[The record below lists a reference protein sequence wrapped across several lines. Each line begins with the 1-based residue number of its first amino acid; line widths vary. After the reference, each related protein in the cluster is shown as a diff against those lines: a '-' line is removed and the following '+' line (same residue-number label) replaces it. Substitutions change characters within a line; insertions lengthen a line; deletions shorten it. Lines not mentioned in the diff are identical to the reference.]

1 MEGGAPTLELGNL
14 GEMEKPVSELHSK
27 HQPRGQ
33 RRRPNRLWA
42 MAIVAAA
49 ASFAAPAWSAQ
60 VCLEGIAA
68 IVNEDVVLAS
78 EVARRF
84 ALFEERMR
92 ANGQGEMPERDAV
105 LSQILEQLVMENLQL
120 QEAKARGVEIEDE
133 VLTDS
138 VQAYSE
144 QQGLT
149 LDQFREQL
157 AAGGMTYREF
167 RDEVR
172 RELTLQRV
180 QQNVVNRRIYLT
192 EQDVESLIASPFF
205 RDYISD
211 EYRIGHILL
220 QVSQNATPEAALEA
234 ARAADDIVRQLREGA
249 DFARMAVEH
258 SAASTAL
265 EGGDLGW
272 RKASQIPGLFA
283 EEVLALDI
291 GETADPVRAPSGFHI
306 VQLVNQ
312 RGASQEREAQ
322 TLARHILLKPSTI
335 RSEEETLEAIWD
347 LHARVLAGE
356 DFADLAREHSNDPG
370 SALAG
375 GELGW
380 APATNYV
387 DRFREVLDST
397 ELGELSDPFETEHG
411 WHILEVQGRREED
424 MSKEAR
430 TDIAARVLH
439 QRRFEEKLQEWQS
452 ELRDEAFVKTMG
464 GCGTATAS
472 AG

>member
-1 MEGGAPTLELGNL
+1 MAEPPLATLAL
-14 GEMEKPVSELHSK
+14 
-27 HQPRGQ
+27 
-33 RRRPNRLWA
+33 
-42 MAIVAAA
+42 AAA
-49 ASFAAPAWSAQ
+49 LSITAPAWPAQ
-60 VCLEGIAA
+60 VCVEGIAA

-78 EVARRF
+78 EVARRL

-92 ANGQGEMPERDAV
+92 AQGQDELPERDAI

-133 VLTDS
+133 ALTDS

-157 AAGGMTYREF
+157 AASGMSYREF

-234 ARAADDIVRQLREGA
+234 TRTADDIVRQLREGA

-283 EEVLALDI
+283 EAVLALEV
-291 GETADPVRAPSGFHI
+291 GETADPGAVPLWHSTSCNSWPSAAHRKDA
-306 VQLVNQ
+306 N
-312 RGASQEREAQ
+312 S
-322 TLARHILLKPSTI
+322 KPS
-335 RSEEETLEAIWD
+335 
-347 LHARVLAGE
+347 
-356 DFADLAREHSNDPG
+356 
-370 SALAG
+370 
-375 GELGW
+375 
-380 APATNYV
+380 PATSCSSPPPFA
-387 DRFREVLDST
+387 RRSKPSKRSGTST
-397 ELGELSDPFETEHG
+397 PASSQVRTSPTSPANTPTTRAVPSPAANWAGRRPPTTSIASAKCSMAANLGDLSEPFQTEHG
-411 WHILEVQGRREED
+411 WHILEVLGRREED

-464 GCGTATAS
+464 GCGETA
-472 AG
+472 G

>member
-1 MEGGAPTLELGNL
+1 MTNL
-14 GEMEKPVSELHSK
+14 QRAHPSRDRT
-27 HQPRGQ
+27 PRPA
-33 RRRPNRLWA
+33 RRWA
-42 MAIVAAA
+42 IPIVAAIF
-49 ASFAAPAWSAQ
+49 FAAPAWSAQ
-60 VCLEGIAA
+60 VCIEGIAA
-68 IVNEDVVLAS
+68 IVNEDIVLAS

-92 ANGQGEMPERDAV
+92 ADGQGEMPERDAI

-120 QEAKARGVEIEDE
+120 QEAKARGIEIEDE

-149 LDQFREQL
+149 LDQFRQQL
-157 AAGGMTYREF
+157 DASGMTYREF

-180 QQNVVNRRIYLT
+180 QQNVVNRRVYLT

-220 QVSQNATPEAALEA
+220 QVSQNATPEAVEEA
-234 ARAADDIVRQLREGA
+234 TRTADDIVRRLRDGA

-265 EGGDLGW
+265 QGGDLGW

-291 GETADPVRAPSGFHI
+291 GETADPVRAPSGLHI
-306 VQLVNQ
+306 VQLVDQ
-312 RGASQEREAQ
+312 RGASQERESQ

-335 RSEEETLEAIWD
+335 RSEEQTVEAIWD
-347 LHARVLAGE
+347 LHARVVAGE

-387 DRFREVLDST
+387 DRFREELDAT
-397 ELGELSDPFETEHG
+397 QIGDLSEPFQTEHG

-464 GCGTATAS
+464 GCGES

>member
-1 MEGGAPTLELGNL
+1 MVNQLQ
-14 GEMEKPVSELHSK
+14 K
-27 HQPRGQ
+27 HPSTTRPQ
-33 RRRPNRLWA
+33 RASRLWA
-42 MAIVAAA
+42 TTLALATALSI
-49 ASFAAPAWSAQ
+49 AAPAWAAQ
-60 VCLEGIAA
+60 VCVEGIAA
-68 IVNEDVVLAS
+68 IVNEDIVLAS
-78 EVARRF
+78 DVARRLD
-84 ALFEERMR
+84 LFEERMR
-92 ANGQGEMPERDAV
+92 ANGQNELPDRDAV

-120 QEAKARGVEIEDE
+120 QEAKARGIEIEDE
-133 VLTDS
+133 TLTDS
-138 VQAYSE
+138 VQAYSQ

-157 AAGGMTYREF
+157 VASGISYREF

-220 QVSQNATPEAALEA
+220 QVSQNATPEAVAEA
-234 ARAADDIVRQLREGA
+234 TRTADDIVRQLREGA

-283 EEVLALDI
+283 EEVLALEI

-306 VQLVNQ
+306 VQLVSQ
-312 RGASQEREAQ
+312 RGASQRREQQ

-335 RSEEETLEAIWD
+335 RSEEQTLEAIWD
-347 LHARVLAGE
+347 LHARIVSGE

-380 APATNYV
+380 SAATNYV
-387 DRFREVLDST
+387 DRFREVLDAS
-397 ELGELSDPFETEHG
+397 ELGDLSEPFQTEHG
-411 WHILEVQGRREED
+411 WHILEVLGRREED
-424 MSKEAR
+424 MSEEAR
-430 TDIAARVLH
+430 SDIAARVLH

-464 GCGTATAS
+464 GCGETA
-472 AG
+472 G

>member
-1 MEGGAPTLELGNL
+1 MVSKLHRKHHPKTPAHRPT
-14 GEMEKPVSELHSK
+14 
-27 HQPRGQ
+27 
-33 RRRPNRLWA
+33 RRWTTPL
-42 MAIVAAA
+42 IAAA
-49 ASFAAPAWSAQ
+49 ASVAIAASSWSAQ

-157 AAGGMTYREF
+157 AAGGMTYPEF

-192 EQDVESLIASPFF
+192 EQDVQSLIASPFF

-220 QVSQNATPEAALEA
+220 QVSQNATPEAVAEA
-234 ARAADDIVRQLREGA
+234 TRTADDIVRQLREGA

-283 EEVLALDI
+283 EEVLELDI

-306 VQLVNQ
+306 VQLVDQ
-312 RGASQEREAQ
+312 RGASQSREQQ

-335 RSEEETLEAIWD
+335 RSEEQTIEAIWD
-347 LHARVLAGE
+347 LHARVVAGE

-387 DRFREVLDST
+387 DRFREVLDAT
-397 ELGELSDPFETEHG
+397 ELGELSDPFQTEHG

-424 MSKEAR
+424 MSEEAR

-464 GCGTATAS
+464 GCGTTTAS
-472 AG
+472 SG